1 MNTNTNENA
10 VEVQGYTVTAARR
23 TRTTSTGRV
32 VTDRDVSVLPEIKRY
47 RIDAGRS
54 YTSKGE
60 WTTNYQV
67 FVKLAKGDD
76 HSWRSSANVATQYG
90 ISMPLAYAT
99 KEKAADA
106 AKKILATW
114 GKPVVKAEKK
124 KDPTKDQI
132 KAELDAAKAEL
143 AEAKRQLEL
152 AKAAKAA

>member
-99 KEKAADA
+99 KEKAAAA
-106 AKKILATW
+106 AKKIVETW
-114 GKPVVKAEKK
+114 GKEKQVAEKK
-124 KDPTKDQI
+124 ERKTKADL
-132 KAELDAAKAEL
+132 EAEL
-143 AEAKRQLEL
+143 AEVKRQLEL